1 MSSSSHFS
9 RSLLSRR
16 AAAADGTGAPRF
28 SAARAIVWILVAL
41 TFFLVVLEAWSRHTA
56 YRSLLAQNAVAVE
69 NVAQAAEEH
78 AEGAMNTVAWL
89 IDGIVERL
97 ETDGIDDAG
106 RVRLQYYLKTRLGKK
121 NSALQGLFVHDAQG
135 RLLVSTDAHP
145 ATHVTNID
153 RAYFQYHRMHA
164 DREVRIGPPIVS
176 RTSGEWIV
184 TLSRRWNDRH
194 GNFAGIV
201 LATIP
206 VKYFERYYNR
216 FAVGEHGAV
225 LVALA
230 DGTVITARGSG
241 KRNTGSSL
249 AGTPLADFMQRGGRH
264 GTAMLTASID
274 RTERLMSYRRVE
286 DYPLVVVT
294 ALAKEEILAD
304 WWAVTRQECA
314 AIGIM
319 LATMYGLGG
328 WLVSHIRLRQRLQHQ
343 LQLAQA
349 DLQAKNAKLDRLART
364 DALTGLHNRRHFDE
378 CLAAETARAARE
390 GTCVSL
396 AMIDVDF
403 FKRYN
408 DTYGHAA
415 GDDCLRKV
423 AAALRTAVHRP
434 ADMAVRFGGEEFA
447 ILLPGTD
454 RDGALRVAEAARA
467 AVAALFM
474 PHEGNGARIVTISAG
489 VACASPGSADEAR
502 SLIEAADGALYRAKQ
517 AGRNRVAA
525 G

>member
-1 MSSSSHFS
+1 VSSLNHSF
-9 RSLLSRR
+9 RKLLSCR
-16 AAAADGTGAPRF
+16 ASVAGGTGQSGS
-28 SAARAIVWILVAL
+28 SAARATVWILLVL
-41 TFFLVVLEAWSRHTA
+41 TVFSVMIEAWSRHTA

-78 AEGAMNTVAWL
+78 VEGAMNTFAWL

-97 ETDGIDDAG
+97 ETDGINDTG
-106 RVRLQYYLKTRLGKK
+106 RTRLQDYLKTRLGKK
-121 NSALQGLFVHDAQG
+121 HSALQGLFVHDAQG
-135 RLLVSTDAHP
+135 GLLVSTDAQP
-145 ATHVTNID
+145 ATRVTNSD
-153 RAYFQYHRMHA
+153 RAYFRYHRMHA

-176 RTSGEWIV
+176 RTTGEWII
-184 TLSRRWNDRH
+184 TLSRRWNDRD

-206 VKYFERYYNR
+206 VKYFEQYYNR
-216 FAVGEHGAV
+216 FAVGERGAV

-230 DGTVITARGSG
+230 DGTVITGRGSG

-249 AGTPLADFMQRGGRH
+249 AGTPLADFMARGGRH
-264 GTAMLTASID
+264 GTAMLTASVD

-286 DYPLVVVT
+286 DYPLVVVA
-294 ALAKEEILAD
+294 ALAKEEIEAG
-304 WWAVTRQECA
+304 WWEVTRQECA
-314 AIGIM
+314 AIGVM
-319 LATMYGLGG
+319 LATLYGLGG

-349 DLQAKNAKLDRLART
+349 DLQAKNATLDRLARI

-378 CLAAETARAARE
+378 RLAAETARAVRE
-390 GTCVSL
+390 GTCVAL
-396 AMIDVDF
+396 VMIDVDF

-408 DTYGHAA
+408 DSYGHAA

-423 AAALRTAVHRP
+423 AAALRTVVHRP
-434 ADMAVRFGGEEFA
+434 ADMAARFGGEEFA
-447 ILLPGTD
+447 ILLPGTA
-454 RDGALRVAEAARA
+454 RDGALQVAEAARA
-467 AVAALFM
+467 AVAALFV

-489 VACASPGSADEAR
+489 VACISPGSVDEAR
-502 SLIEAADGALYRAKQ
+502 SLVEAADGALYRAKE